1 MSITMSGASALQNE
15 INNAFWADKNF
26 PELTIDIVV
35 TQSTPTKTGGFTL
48 NASRLG
54 TTVSATI
61 GTSEESSIRYALN
74 ALLRWIESANTSIS
88 LDDGPDFSIRGVVEG
103 FYGKAWSHQQRLRGL
118 KLFGDFNM
126 NTYFM
131 APKDVPWQR
140 FNWRAAFD
148 SEFLDLTHELILAGR
163 LNAVDIA
170 VCVSPGLSVK
180 YSDQEDVLAVV
191 RRYKQLFDLGARHFG
206 LLWDDIAWELTHP
219 EDIETYV
226 STAVAHADFTN
237 RVWVELMKLDTRISL
252 TVCPMHYSGRGNE
265 PYLQEIGHQ
274 LHSRIN
280 LMWTGRSICSE
291 YLDIS
296 DAVIFERTTMRPPL
310 YWDNF
315 PVNDGSMQKSLFIGP
330 VRGREIGL
338 QKYSAGLLS
347 NPMLQF
353 EMSQFPLFT
362 IGDYLWNTA
371 EYDPDQSWERSL
383 VHLIANEK
391 DRLALRSFMRT
402 SMGTVVGGDPAPD
415 LRAVFRV
422 GVTSWR
428 AGDLERSGE
437 VFISAGQAMI
447 ENHAHLNSPS
457 FSRPEMILEISQWLE
472 KYLIGAEVLV
482 GLGHV
487 LKSCGFDTNKG
498 AITGSQMQIAELGA
512 LIESLQAHRKN
523 LFGDQIEG
531 PINEL
536 MAELA
541 SF

>member
-1 MSITMSGASALQNE
+1 MSIVLNGATQLQSE
-15 INNAFWADKNF
+15 INAAFWADKSVS
-26 PELTIDIVV
+26 ELSIEITA
-35 TQSTPTKTGGFTL
+35 TKSSPTKLEGFTL

-54 TTVSATI
+54 ESVTATI
-61 GTSEESSIRYALN
+61 GTSEEHAFRYALN
-74 ALLRWIESANTSIS
+74 ALLKWISSGGTTIS
-88 LDDGPDFSIRGVVEG
+88 MDDGPDFPIRGVVEG

-118 KLFGDFNM
+118 KFFGDYNM
-126 NTYFM
+126 NTYFL

-140 FNWRAAFD
+140 FNWRTLFGD
-148 SEFLDLTHELILAGR
+148 DFLSLTSELIQVGR
-163 LNAVDIA
+163 SHAVDIV

-180 YSDQEDVLAVV
+180 YSDDNDVIAVV
-191 RRYKQLFDLGARHFG
+191 GRYKQLFDLGARHFG
-206 LLWDDIAWELTHP
+206 LLWDDIAWELSHP
-219 EDIETYV
+219 EDIEAYV
-226 STAVAHADFTN
+226 STAAAHADFTN
-237 RVWVELMKLDTRISL
+237 RVWAELVKLDTNIDL

-265 PYLQEIGHQ
+265 PYLLELGRQ

-330 VRGREIGL
+330 VRGREVGL
-338 QKYSAGLLS
+338 ERYSAGLLS

-362 IGDYLWNTA
+362 IGDYLWNSHT
-371 EYDPDQSWERSL
+371 YNPDESWENSL
-383 VHLIANEK
+383 VHLIMDEV
-391 DRLALRSFMRT
+391 DRSCLRAFMRT

-415 LRAVFRV
+415 LRVVFRR
-422 GVTSWR
+422 GVSAWR
-428 AGDLERSGE
+428 KGDLLEAGD
-437 VFISAGQAMI
+437 VFIVAGKEMI
-447 ENHAHLNSPS
+447 ANHNYLLSPS
-457 FSRPEMILEISQWLE
+457 FSRPEMISEISMWLE

-482 GLGHV
+482 GLGEI
-487 LKSCGFDTNKG
+487 LKRCSFDSAKG
-498 AITGSQMQIAELGA
+498 AITGTVLQITELGA
-512 LIESLQAHRKN
+512 LTERLQAHRKN

-536 MAELA
+536 IAELE
-541 SF
+541 S